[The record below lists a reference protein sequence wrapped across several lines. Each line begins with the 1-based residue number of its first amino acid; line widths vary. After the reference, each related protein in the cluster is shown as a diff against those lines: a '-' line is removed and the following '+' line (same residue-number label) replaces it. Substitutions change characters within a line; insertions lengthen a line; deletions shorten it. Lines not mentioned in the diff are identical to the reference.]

1 MKKIFLTLS
10 VLSAAA
16 LMFSCTPVKND
27 PSGETPGNEKV
38 KPEPVSLSLSFMLPE
53 GGEKTAWVA
62 GDQIVVHGEYAEDK
76 VTVTLAASDISSD
89 GKTASLT
96 VDGLVPYV
104 REDVGSTLYAGYP
117 ADAVDLLPHCFF
129 YTKFNTTNRYLLAA
143 CNDAQNKFQF
153 YEVCSKLTF
162 SVDGNFDSYAI
173 TGRKDAVTG
182 YEAIQVKITDKE
194 KNLNQYRQGALVTVS
209 GALASGTQAIYVPA
223 GTVLPSGF
231 DLKFFK
237 DGEAKKIYTEKEEFS
252 FEGQDLGN
260 ITSKIKDF
268 VMDLNVSDAV
278 SLSEE
283 GTANCYIVTAPG
295 TYKIAAVKGN
305 TEESVGTIETSA
317 VLWETMGNTAVVEK
331 GSLIDATL
339 YEGGYMYFR
348 VPEPFV
354 GGNALIAAID
364 EEEKV
369 LWSWHI
375 WMPKTP
381 VTDVEETNFATLKVM
396 DRNVGALVAVP
407 ASGAAPS
414 ESFGLLYQW
423 GRKDPFPGIGDPAT
437 SAQSTLAEGQ
447 EITYLNEQTSIA
459 GGAQNPTVFY
469 YLDDKDWQN
478 EGNDP
483 VATLWGEATKTVNDP
498 CPVGYVLPQRNNSC
512 PFWAGSDISGAAY
525 FILDADNYRFTVGN
539 LIFPLSGYIDDAD
552 GTHKGAGTDVQIW
565 SGRWDSGTQNG
576 YGLTGVVGDKFS
588 RRGQIRSRGGS
599 VRCVKL

>member
-1 MKKIFLTLS
+1 LWKY
-10 VLSAAA
+10 A
-16 LMFSCTPVKND
+16 
-27 PSGETPGNEKV
+27 PS
-38 KPEPVSLSLSFMLPE
+38 
-53 GGEKTAWVA
+53 
-62 GDQIVVHGEYAEDK
+62 
-76 VTVTLAASDISSD
+76 
-89 GKTASLT
+89 
-96 VDGLVPYV
+96 
-104 REDVGSTLYAGYP
+104 
-117 ADAVDLLPHCFF
+117 
-129 YTKFNTTNRYLLAA
+129 
-143 CNDAQNKFQF
+143 
-153 YEVCSKLTF
+153 
-162 SVDGNFDSYAI
+162 SYAI
-173 TGRKDAVTG
+173 TGRKDAITG
-182 YEAIQVKITDKE
+182 YEALQVKITDKE

-209 GALASGTQAIYVPA
+209 GKLSSGTQSIYFPV
-223 GTVLPSGF
+223 GTELPNGF

-237 DGEAKKIYTEKEEFS
+237 DGEAKKVYTEKEEVS
-252 FEGQDLGN
+252 FKEGGQELGN
-260 ITSKIKDF
+260 ITSEIKDF

-278 SLSEE
+278 SLSDE

-305 TEESVGTIETSA
+305 TEESVGAIEASA
-317 VLWETMGNTAVVEK
+317 VLWETMGNTAQLEK

-354 GGNALIAAID
+354 GGNALIAAMD
-364 EEEKV
+364 EEETV

-381 VTDVEETNFATLKVM
+381 VTDVDETNFATLKVM

-407 ASGAAPS
+407 SSGAAPA

-437 SAQSTLAEGQ
+437 SAQATLAEGQ

-459 GGAQNPTVFY
+459 GGAQNPNVFY

-483 VATLWGEATKTVNDP
+483 VAALWGEAKKTVNDP

-512 PFWAGSDISGAAY
+512 GFWAGSDISSQSY
-525 FILDADNYRFTVGN
+525 FTLDAENYRFTVGA
-539 LIFPLSGYIDDAD
+539 LTFPLAGYIDDAD
-552 GTHKGAGTDVQIW
+552 GVHKGAGEAVQIW

-576 YGLTGVVGDKFS
+576 YGFTGVVGDQFR

-599 VRCVKL
+599 VRCVAM